1 MFNNEDLTP
10 KSVDEWL
17 DGVDYSIDYNYQ
29 PSLFALKLI
38 EFIKQVNGEKGEENK
53 SPVLHYHVLD
63 QLGKIKPNE
72 IQVRIANMIHRGAA
86 KTTLMRYLIL
96 YLAAFRHIDGFGQ
109 ITLMLYVSDSVDNG
123 VKNMRKNLEYTWDNS
138 PFLKMLIPSIRF
150 TDIRWE
156 FTNHDGQSFLVKAYG
171 ASTGVRGT
179 QELNVRPQ
187 LAVLDDLVSDEDARS
202 LTVMETIKTTVS
214 NAIEFALHPRKN
226 MIIWCGTPFN
236 ANDPLYCAV
245 ESGAWK
251 VNVFPVCEK
260 FPCTEAEF
268 KGSWPD
274 RFTYAYVN
282 GVYDKLLK
290 QGRVSAFYQEM
301 MLRVM
306 NNDERLI
313 VESDIRWYKRSELIR
328 NKDNYNFYITT
339 DFATSDKQSA
349 DFSSLNVWAVNNN
362 RDWFW
367 VDGVLER
374 QTMDKNIDDLFR
386 LVSQYRPYEVG
397 IEVSG
402 QQGGFIP
409 WIQAEMMT
417 KNTFFAMT
425 SSNNSSKPGIRPT
438 VDKLQRFNVIV
449 PWFKGGKIYFPVEW
463 KTHPILKEGI
473 NNQLMM
479 ISSGGIKAKKD
490 DFIDGTSQI
499 ALLNVFYPSANAT
512 MRSDGRGV
520 WSNHISHKD
529 DDDGYSIRNYIV

>member
-397 IEVSG
+397 TEVSG

>member
-138 PFLKMLIPSIRF
+138 PFLKMLIPNIRF

-386 LVSQYRPYEVG
+386 LVSQYKPYEVG

>member
-138 PFLKMLIPSIRF
+138 PFLKMLIPNIRF

-386 LVSQYRPYEVG
+386 LVSQYKPYEVG

-417 KNTFFAMT
+417 RNTFFAMT

>member
-138 PFLKMLIPSIRF
+138 PFLKMLIPNIRF

-386 LVSQYRPYEVG
+386 LVSQYKPYEVG

-409 WIQAEMMT
+409 WIQQEMLT
-417 KNTFFAMT
+417 RNTFFAMT

>member
-438 VDKLQRFNVIV
+438 VDKLQRFNVIA

>member
-386 LVSQYRPYEVG
+386 LVSQYKPYEVG

>member
-1 MFNNEDLTP
+1 MFDHSP
-10 KSVDEWL
+10 QSVDEWL
-17 DGVDYSIDYNYQ
+17 DGVDYSVDPTYK
-29 PSLFALKLI
+29 PSIFALKLI
-38 EFIKQVNGEKGEENK
+38 EFIKQVNGARGEENK

-63 QLGKIKPNE
+63 QLGTIKPNE

-96 YLAAFRHIDGFGQ
+96 YLAAFRHIDGFGK
-109 ITLMLYVSDSVDNG
+109 IELMLYVSDSIDNG

-156 FTNHDGQSFLVKAYG
+156 FTNHNGESFLVKAYG

-179 QELNVRPQ
+179 QELNVRPN
-187 LAVLDDLVSDEDARS
+187 LAILDDLVSDEDARS
-202 LTVMETIKTTVS
+202 KTVMETIKTTVS

-236 ANDPLYCAV
+236 ADDPLYCAV

-260 FPCTEAEF
+260 FPCSEQEF

-274 RFTYAYVN
+274 RFTYEYVN
-282 GVYDKLLK
+282 GVYEKLLK
-290 QGRVSAFYQEM
+290 QGRVAAFYQEM

-306 NNDERLI
+306 NDDERLLEDGD
-313 VESDIRWYKRSELIR
+313 VRWYKRSELMQSIS
-328 NKDNYNFYITT
+328 NYNFYITT

-349 DFSSLNVWAVNNN
+349 DYSSLSVWAVNNN

-367 VDGVLER
+367 VDGVLDK
-374 QTMDKNIDDLFR
+374 QTMDVNIDDLFR
-386 LVSQYRPYEVG
+386 LAAQYRPQEVG

-409 WIQAEMMT
+409 WIQQEMLSR
-417 KNTFFAMT
+417 NVFFNMT
-425 SSNNSSKPGIRPT
+425 SNNNSNKPGIRPVT
-438 VDKLQRFNVIV
+438 DKLQRFNVIV
-449 PWFKGGKIYFPVEW
+449 PWFKGGKIYFPMEW
-463 KTHPILKEGI
+463 KNKEILKEGI
-473 NNQLMM
+473 DNQIMK
-479 ISSGGIKAKKD
+479 ISRTGIKAKND
-490 DFIDGTSQI
+490 DFIDSTSQI
-499 ALLNVFYPSANAT
+499 ALLNVFYPSASVT
-512 MRSDGRGV
+512 MKRSNRGV
-520 WSNHISHKD
+520 WGNIHQD
-529 DDDGYSIRNYIV
+529 DDDDCGISNYIV

>member
-1 MFNNEDLTP
+1 MFNNEDLTS

-274 RFTYAYVN
+274 RFTYEYVN

-386 LVSQYRPYEVG
+386 LVSQYKPYEVG

-409 WIQAEMMT
+409 WIQQEMLT
-417 KNTFFAMT
+417 RNTFFALT

-499 ALLNVFYPSANAT
+499 ALLNVFYPSANAN

-520 WSNHISHKD
+520 WSNHISHKGD
-529 DDDGYSIRNYIV
+529 DDDYSIRNYIV